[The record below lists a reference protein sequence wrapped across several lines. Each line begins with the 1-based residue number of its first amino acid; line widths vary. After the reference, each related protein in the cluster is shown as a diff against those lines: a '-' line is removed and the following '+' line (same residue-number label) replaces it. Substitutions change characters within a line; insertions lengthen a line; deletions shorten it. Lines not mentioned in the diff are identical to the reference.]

1 MSIQIK
7 RIQSNESGDFNPV
20 GGRTRAHIE
29 VPGSI
34 GFTDLANSHVI
45 LRSKP
50 TINNGTKVSN
60 VLPCY
65 FAQPS
70 TKDSTNPVALSGGQA
85 VIKNARVTA
94 KDHGILNE
102 QRDQNVIS
110 ANLDWYTKSSTA
122 MEAHNTFVGG
132 GNMPN
137 TPNTNGL
144 PLRSPYIRYVKPV
157 KVGEQVGVGAAN
169 SDAEL
174 NNYSELVQTEIRVP
188 MKHIDRLAE
197 SVRQYPNLAV
207 GDQTYRIE
215 LEDVKTVFMV
225 QEVTGFYGLQDVT
238 AVASLIGS
246 DAAPLKFK
254 WANSEDVLAKN
265 LDMQP
270 LYTNMPVEVAYTD
283 SAGPKT
289 HNNRIKKLKVNATGE
304 VEIVLDTPAPTAGA
318 TDAITALT
326 LKLDVDPLAKD
337 TTKTFYNIQDI
348 FLELHCLNLT
358 PSQVTAAQ
366 RAMRSMQIPYMDYRL
381 VKKNMSDAT
390 TDYSET
396 LSLDPG
402 CAAVAVFTP
411 QNNKLVSSYDHADTY
426 RFSLDGK
433 YLVNRD
439 IKLGPLINN
448 SASGV
453 GRQLHNHFLQ
463 KWFGNLGQRLVRFDM
478 PYDSYN
484 FAVNDD
490 ALEEDSHAFYP
501 LVCPLVARDM
511 IMNFQV
517 RARSGQTMKGKEMY
531 YLQVYPRQLNF
542 QNGQLV
548 SM

>member
-7 RIQSNESGDFNPV
+7 RIQSNESGDFNPQ

-50 TINNGTKVSN
+50 TIDNGSKVSN

-70 TKDSTNPVALSGGQA
+70 TSEPTDPVAISGGQA

-110 ANLDWYTKSSTA
+110 ANLDWYTKSSSA

-157 KVGEQVGVGAAN
+157 AVGEQVGVGALNA
-169 SDAEL
+169 DAEL

-207 GDQTYRIE
+207 GDQTYRVE

-225 QEVTGFYGLQDVT
+225 QEVVSLALQDVT
-238 AVASLIGS
+238 ADSSLIGS
-246 DAAPLKFK
+246 DAAPLKYK
-254 WANSEDVLAKN
+254 WENDESVLSKN

-270 LYTNMPVEVAYTD
+270 FYTNMPVEVSYTD
-283 SAGPKT
+283 SAGAKT
-289 HNNRIKKLKVNATGE
+289 HSDRIKKLKVNATGE
-304 VEIVLDTPAPTAGA
+304 VEIVLETAAPTAGA
-318 TDAITALT
+318 TDACTAVSI
-326 LKLDVDPLAKD
+326 KLDVDANASD
-337 TTKTFYNIQDI
+337 VTKTFYNIQDI

-358 PSQVTAAQ
+358 PTQITAAQ

-381 VKKNMSDAT
+381 IKKNMSDAT

-411 QNNKLVSSYDHADTY
+411 KNNKLVSSYDNADTY

-439 IKLGPLINN
+439 IKIGPLINE

-463 KWFGNLGQRLVRFDM
+463 KWFGNLGQRLMRFDM
-478 PYDSYN
+478 PYDTY
-484 FAVNDD
+484 DD
-490 ALEEDSHAFYP
+490 AADADSLQDDSHAFYP
-501 LVCPLVARDM
+501 LVCPLVGRDM

-517 RARSGQTMKGKEMY
+517 RALSGQTMAGKEMY

-548 SM
+548 GM

>member
-1 MSIQIK
+1 
-7 RIQSNESGDFNPV
+7 
-20 GGRTRAHIE
+20 
-29 VPGSI
+29 
-34 GFTDLANSHVI
+34 
-45 LRSKP
+45 
-50 TINNGTKVSN
+50 
-60 VLPCY
+60 
-65 FAQPS
+65 
-70 TKDSTNPVALSGGQA
+70 
-85 VIKNARVTA
+85 
-94 KDHGILNE
+94 
-102 QRDQNVIS
+102 
-110 ANLDWYTKSSTA
+110 
-122 MEAHNTFVGG
+122 
-132 GNMPN
+132 
-137 TPNTNGL
+137 
-144 PLRSPYIRYVKPV
+144 
-157 KVGEQVGVGAAN
+157 
-169 SDAEL
+169 
-174 NNYSELVQTEIRVP
+174 

-225 QEVTGFYGLQDVT
+225 QEVVSYSLQDTT
-238 AVASLIGS
+238 AEASLIGS
-246 DAAPLKFK
+246 DDVPLKFK
-254 WANSEDVLAKN
+254 WANSEQVLAKN

-270 LYTNMPVEVAYTD
+270 FYTNMPVEVAYTD

-289 HNNRIKKLKVNATGE
+289 HNNRIKKLKVTATGE
-304 VEIVLDTPAPTAGA
+304 VDIVLDTPAPTAGA

-501 LVCPLVARDM
+501 LVCPLVGRDM

-517 RARSGQTMKGKEMY
+517 RARSGQTMSGKEMY

-548 SM
+548 GM